1 MLQEEPMAESNVEVM
16 ADTTAVESV
25 KLPPADGLAEMKDR
39 TKRTASEIV
48 LYADV
53 SLNNAR
59 TQIDHL

>member
-1 MLQEEPMAESNVEVM
+1 MLQEEPIAESNVEVM

-25 KLPPADGLAEMKDR
+25 KLPPADGLAKMKDR

-53 SLNNAR
+53 SLNNVR
-59 TQIDHL
+59 TQIDPL

>member
-1 MLQEEPMAESNVEVM
+1 MLQEEPMAKSNVEVM

-25 KLPPADGLAEMKDR
+25 KLPPADGFAEMKDK